1 MNDFIPRNLK
11 MYIDEMEKF
20 LEKSNLQKRIQ
31 EQIETL
37 MKSRI
42 YRTMAGHYS
51 GHWTLVDHVVV
62 SERLSV
68 LDNCDS

>member
-20 LEKSNLQKRIQ
+20 LEKSNLQIRIQ

-42 YRTMAGHYS
+42 YGTMAGHYS
-51 GHWTLVDHVVV
+51 GHWTLVDYVVV